1 MNQTNPGEPQ
11 ISRFRLL
18 PLLIILVSLTILA
31 GTIYPVSRQL
41 RERIREQ
48 ITGRDGELLNVVARM
63 HQLEEDTNILRI
75 EDPTNQLY
83 LILKTS
89 RVVDAFT
96 TRLFDAD
103 GKFVRSFPDDSVRN
117 AALTQEEIQRVKQLR
132 PVSRFVASARL
143 EDISQQEE
151 PNSTPSPSFPVL
163 AVTIPIRKHDE
174 ARLVGMAQ
182 FILDG
187 SSAAEQFAAL
197 DKNLFRGALTAF
209 LISGA
214 VLLVTLSWAFWKLQ
228 GANRRLAQR
237 TASLIK
243 ANHELA
249 LTAKTSAVGTLTSH
263 LIHGLKNPLA
273 GLHGFVSNRGLE
285 ATQPADPVW
294 LEAAAATRR
303 MQNLINQIVS
313 VLSQEKSA
321 SSFELSLG
329 ELREILSAKL
339 QPLAEEHG
347 VELTT
352 SQHGDGILES
362 REANLS
368 ILILENLAQNAIQ
381 ATSPGKL
388 VKVLISADAENIT
401 CEVADQGPGLPRER
415 REALFAPGH
424 STKPCGSGLGLAISQ
439 QLAKQINAQL
449 VLKSTGEQGCIF
461 ALLLPKKLK
470 LPANE
475 LASQS
480 K

>member
-1 MNQTNPGEPQ
+1 
-11 ISRFRLL
+11 
-18 PLLIILVSLTILA
+18 
-31 GTIYPVSRQL
+31 
-41 RERIREQ
+41 
-48 ITGRDGELLNVVARM
+48 
-63 HQLEEDTNILRI
+63 
-75 EDPTNQLY
+75 
-83 LILKTS
+83 
-89 RVVDAFT
+89 
-96 TRLFDAD
+96 
-103 GKFVRSFPDDSVRN
+103 
-117 AALTQEEIQRVKQLR
+117 
-132 PVSRFVASARL
+132 
-143 EDISQQEE
+143 
-151 PNSTPSPSFPVL
+151 
-163 AVTIPIRKHDE
+163 
-174 ARLVGMAQ
+174 MAQ
-182 FILDG
+182 LILDG
-187 SSAAEQFAAL
+187 SSVAEQFAAL

-214 VLLVTLSWAFWKLQ
+214 VLLVALAWAFWKLQ
-228 GANRRLAQR
+228 AANRRLAQR

-273 GLHGFVSNRGLE
+273 GLHGFVSSHGQE
-285 ATQPADPVW
+285 ATQPTDPVW
-294 LEAAAATRR
+294 LEAAATTRR
-303 MQNLINQIVS
+303 MQNLINQIVT
-313 VLSQEKSA
+313 VLSQEKGA
-321 SSFELSLG
+321 SSFELSLS

-347 VELTT
+347 VELLT

-368 ILILENLAQNAIQ
+368 ILILENLVQNAIQ
-381 ATSPGKL
+381 ATSPGKA
-388 VKVLISADAENIT
+388 VKVLISADAENVI
-401 CEVADQGPGLPRER
+401 CEIADQGPGLPRER

-449 VLKSTGEQGCIF
+449 VLKSTGEHGCVF
-461 ALLLPKKLK
+461 ALLLPKKIK